1 MLGLRCCTGL
11 SLDEESGDYSL
22 VVVHTVLIV
31 VAVFGCR
38 TRALGR
44 LGSVAAA
51 PGLYS
56 TDSVVVVHGLVKKCS
71 ILPAALQAF
80 LHSPCFLSNY
90 CLIAHNVK
98 SKYENETFTHTSKV
112 LLRISCWH

>member
-1 MLGLRCCTGL
+1 M
-11 SLDEESGDYSL
+11 
-22 VVVHTVLIV
+22 

-51 PGLYS
+51 PGLYI
-56 TDSVVVVHGLVKKCS
+56 TDSVVVEHGLVKKCS

-80 LHSPCFLSNY
+80 LHSPCFLSKY

-112 LLRISCWH
+112 LLRIPLGIKGSAAVAGYAYACWKAGMTAR